1 MTVRQT
7 VLFLFLCTAGFGEK
21 ADDSRPIWLHI
32 DQLCGEIQC
41 EPAYVKI
48 GKVESLFPAPY
59 LTNASLSLYAAG
71 PSDKPCCGEAPI
83 ATGQSNKYGDFQFQ
97 GLRRGKYW
105 LRVQKDGE
113 EYMVPLQVT
122 SDFNQKTCT
131 DPSVARDLVVNS
143 KPPSIQVRIR

>member
-1 MTVRQT
+1 MTVWQT

-32 DQLCGEIQC
+32 DQLCGEIQF

-83 ATGQSNKYGDFQFQ
+83 ATGSRINMEISSFKDSGEVSIGFECRRMGKNTWCHCRSLQISIRRHALILQSH
-97 GLRRGKYW
+97 
-105 LRVQKDGE
+105 
-113 EYMVPLQVT
+113 VT
-122 SDFNQKTCT
+122 S
-131 DPSVARDLVVNS
+131 L
-143 KPPSIQVRIR
+143 